1 MIFRQM
7 LDPEL
12 ACASYLIGC
21 PASGEALIVD
31 PLEAVGVEEYVLRA
45 ADLGLQVT
53 RVIDTHLHADHVS
66 IGRELA
72 AATMAPYML
81 HASAQTAFDFSP
93 LHDADDIRIGQVRV
107 HVVHTPGHTD
117 ESISLVLF
125 DSGRSDE
132 VPHLAL
138 SGDSLFVGDV
148 ARPDLAVAEL
158 SQEALS
164 ERMMLLRGSIEKL
177 AGYPDFVE
185 LYPGHFGGS
194 TCGGAGMSPKA
205 SSTIGFERRFNL
217 ALQTA
222 GGDDFAEFVRLGL
235 KPHPARYI
243 EIKRRNMGLG
253 AVS

>member
-1 MIFRQM
+1 MIFRQI
-7 LDPEL
+7 LDSEL

-21 PASGEALIVD
+21 PASGEALVVD
-31 PLEAVGVEEYVLRA
+31 PLAAIGVEEYVLRA

-53 RVIDTHLHADHVS
+53 QVIDTHLHADHVS
-66 IGRELA
+66 VGRELA

-81 HASAQTAFDFSP
+81 HASAQTAFEFSP
-93 LHDADDIRIGQVRV
+93 LHDGDDIRIGQIRL

-117 ESISLVLF
+117 ESISLVVF
-125 DSGRSDE
+125 DMARSED
-132 VPHLAL
+132 VPHLVL

-158 SQEALS
+158 SEEALS
-164 ERMMLLRGSIEKL
+164 ERMTLLRGSIERL
-177 AGYPDFVE
+177 ARYPDFVE

-217 ALQTA
+217 ALQTDS
-222 GGDDFAEFVRLGL
+222 GDDFAEFVRLGL
-235 KPHPARYI
+235 KPHPDRYV
-243 EIKRRNMGLG
+243 EIKRRNMGLDT
-253 AVS
+253 AS